1 MSGEGGGS
9 KISTEFKKPRLAL
22 RLATEEID
30 LKLDLLHQQWTVE
43 SVLELLKLD
52 IDCLEEL
59 FEWLSQADLLL
70 LRKTCKR
77 LKGSVDHYIKSNWP
91 KFGEFQIYDARS
103 FDMFRRMDIT
113 TIKLIKN
120 LVVVVRKNDQYQFED
135 IKTAL
140 NNVERIAIFK
150 WEISCD
156 FYEVFLKH
164 CKNLK
169 CLTVDVS
176 GEDILIG
183 SSNDWLLR
191 EYQTL
196 EHIIF
201 NGRNLMRSPSEIEKL
216 KTFFRLNTNV
226 QSIWET
232 FDDAPFLT
240 DIDITFDQLR
250 IRFYMKQICSDGEDY
265 LVKLARVHQKGL
277 YKRLH
282 IFIDDCSNERWAS
295 NYGDGLVNVGLEQLA
310 SYGCMD
316 FPHPLPYFKELTVLH
331 CENPKYLEKVRNIE
345 WLYIVEC
352 GPNAIASFTSYLPKL
367 KHFRI
372 GGFDDADEE
381 TILNLLA
388 LNKERA
394 KLAGACKT
402 TIYVPEKIF
411 LATKWAKTKT
421 DFNLIELKR
430 HQASPG
436 ITD

>member
-30 LKLDLLHQQWTVE
+30 LKLDLLHQPWTVE

-77 LKGSVDHYIKSNWP
+77 LKGSVDHYIKTNWP
-91 KFGEFQIYDARS
+91 KFAEFQICDARS

-140 NNVERIAIFK
+140 NNVERIAIVK
-150 WEISCD
+150 CEISCD

-176 GEDILIG
+176 GQDILIG

-201 NGRNLMRSPSEIEKL
+201 NERNLMRSPSEIEKL

-250 IRFYMKQICSDGEDY
+250 IRFYIKQI
-265 LVKLARVHQKGL
+265 
-277 YKRLH
+277 
-282 IFIDDCSNERWAS
+282 
-295 NYGDGLVNVGLEQLA
+295 
-310 SYGCMD
+310 
-316 FPHPLPYFKELTVLH
+316 
-331 CENPKYLEKVRNIE
+331 
-345 WLYIVEC
+345 
-352 GPNAIASFTSYLPKL
+352 
-367 KHFRI
+367 
-372 GGFDDADEE
+372 
-381 TILNLLA
+381 
-388 LNKERA
+388 
-394 KLAGACKT
+394 
-402 TIYVPEKIF
+402 
-411 LATKWAKTKT
+411 
-421 DFNLIELKR
+421 
-430 HQASPG
+430 
-436 ITD
+436 